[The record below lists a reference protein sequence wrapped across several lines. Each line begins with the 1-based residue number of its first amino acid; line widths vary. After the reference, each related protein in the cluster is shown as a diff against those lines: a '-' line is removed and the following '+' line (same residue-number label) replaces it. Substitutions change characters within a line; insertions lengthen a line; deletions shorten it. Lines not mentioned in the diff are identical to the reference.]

1 MATQKSTTG
10 KTLANVIKVHY
21 DKDLI
26 EHAEAKVYYYQF
38 AEKRPIPKNAGKTIE
53 FTVTRAI
60 PTGGKISEGATPTQK
75 SLSADKITLTLHQ
88 LGDWVSVSDY
98 VDFTAITP
106 MVGNAIKKFRDQA
119 PRTIDKFIQI
129 SLYVVADSAKRTA
142 IAGVLY
148 NTYNTSVAA
157 GVDDAPLMFTGQA
170 SYDGFPIY
178 MDKSRQSGVFD
189 MHSVARTS
197 LSVKTIRKAVLELR
211 NRSIEPMADGN
222 YMAITHPGAIESL
235 RADTTW
241 KAWHQYT
248 SPELM
253 AKGEVGQVEGVRF
266 VASPEASRFALTG
279 SSMYASSTALYTTLI
294 FGKGAYGVTE
304 LGGLS
309 YHVVDNADS
318 NNPLAMWRTIG
329 WKVAMAATVL
339 NKSAGL
345 IVCSTENTGV

>member
-10 KTLANVIKVHY
+10 KTLANAIKVHY

-26 EHAEAKVYYYQF
+26 EHAEAKTYYYQF

-53 FTVTRAI
+53 FTITRKIA
-60 PTGGKISEGATPTQK
+60 TGGKINEGTNPTQK

-88 LGDWVSVSDY
+88 LGDFVSVSDY
-98 VDFTAITP
+98 VDMTAITP
-106 MVGNAIKKFRDQA
+106 MVANALKKFRDQA
-119 PRTIDKFIQI
+119 PRTIDKFIQN
-129 SLYVVADSAKRTA
+129 SLFVVADSAKRSA
-142 IAGVLY
+142 IGGVLY
-148 NTYNTSVAA
+148 NTYTTSA
-157 GVDDAPLMFTGQA
+157 GGDADTRPVLFTGQA

-178 MDKSRQSGVFD
+178 MDNTRQSGMFD
-189 MHSVARTS
+189 FHSVARTS
-197 LSVKTIRKAVLELR
+197 LNVKTIRKAVLALR
-211 NRSIEPMADGN
+211 KRSIEPMADGN
-222 YMAITHPGAIESL
+222 YMAIAHPGAVEQL

-241 KAWHQYT
+241 KSWHQYT

-266 VASPEASRFALTG
+266 VQSPEAGRFALTG

-309 YHVVDNADS
+309 YHVVNDADS
-318 NNPLAMWRTIG
+318 NNPLGLWKTVG
-329 WKVAMAATVL
+329 WKVAMAACVL
-339 NKSAGL
+339 NKSAGV
-345 IVCSTENTGV
+345 IVCSTENTG